1 MTLPPPQR
9 TRFQALQSRLG
20 SGLREQVLRSWRA
33 ASLTLL
39 SLLAGFFA
47 AQNVSGLLLARL
59 PGGRPL
65 VVLGLV
71 LLVEVLVRLR
81 SRFVRDQPPLG
92 WVIVDNLR
100 IGAVYA
106 IVFEAFNLGS

>member
-9 TRFQALQSRLG
+9 TRFQRLLSRSG
-20 SGLREQVLRSWRA
+20 AGLREQVLRSWRS

-39 SLLAGFFA
+39 SLLVGFFA
-47 AQNVSGLLLARL
+47 AQNVSGLLLAKL

-65 VVLGLV
+65 VVMALV
-71 LLVEVLVRLR
+71 LLVELLIRLR
-81 SRFVRDQPPLG
+81 TRLVRDQAPLG
-92 WVIVDNLR
+92 WVIADNLR

-106 IVFEAFNLGS
+106 VVLEAFKLGT

>member
-1 MTLPPPQR
+1 MMSPPPQR
-9 TRFQALQSRLG
+9 TRFQQFQVRLG
-20 SGLREQVLRSWRA
+20 SGLREQVLRSWRV

-39 SLLAGFFA
+39 SLLVGFFV
-47 AQNVSGLLLARL
+47 AQNVGGLLLAQL

-71 LLVEVLVRLR
+71 LLVEALVRLR
-81 SRFVRDQPPLG
+81 SQVVRDQPPLG

-106 IVFEAFNLGS
+106 IVLEAFKLGT

>member
-1 MTLPPPQR
+1 MTSPPPQR
-9 TRFQALQSRLG
+9 TRFQELQGRLG

-39 SLLAGFFA
+39 SLLIGFFA

-71 LLVEVLVRLR
+71 VLVEVLVRLR

-106 IVFEAFNLGS
+106 IVFEAFKLGT